1 MRYVLFGGGTGH
13 SLAATVKN
21 LEKHSHLESRA
32 EQTHSQSRS
41 ASVCR
46 GSTQLQHTGH
56 LGITA
61 IQYSPAKS
69 VVRRRR
75 RGCARRSGG
84 GGRKAHVVP
93 WQAKKAHVVRVS
105 DWWTCACFSRRNT
118 TQSRRFGTSSS
129 SFSSRAAHSSKQ
141 GATLLSAFFMGAL
154 PTSLPV
160 RANSAWQLCPR
171 CVLSHLNKKKHQS
184 RLVGE
189 QSERER
195 RKLAKTP
202 ANSFSTP
209 LQLTTCAF
217 FHRPKDTLRAARYA
231 GGRPL
236 MVLYAACRSKATR

>member
-32 EQTHSQSRS
+32 EQTRSPSRS

-105 DWWTCACFSRRNT
+105 DWWTRACFSRRNT

-141 GATLLSAFFMGAL
+141 GQPF
-154 PTSLPV
+154 
-160 RANSAWQLCPR
+160 CPR
-171 CVLSHLNKKKHQS
+171 FSWARSPRRSPSAPTALGRCVPGVSSAPLTFEQEEAPEQTGWRAVRK
-184 RLVGE
+184 GE
-189 QSERER
+189 TETSQ
-195 RKLAKTP
+195 
-202 ANSFSTP
+202 N
-209 LQLTTCAF
+209 
-217 FHRPKDTLRAARYA
+217 
-231 GGRPL
+231 
-236 MVLYAACRSKATR
+236 AC